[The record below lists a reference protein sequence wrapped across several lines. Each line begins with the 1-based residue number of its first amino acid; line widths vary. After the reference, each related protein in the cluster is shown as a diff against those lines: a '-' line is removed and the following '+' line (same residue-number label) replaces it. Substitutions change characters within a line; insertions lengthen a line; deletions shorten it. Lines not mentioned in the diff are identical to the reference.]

1 MNIKGLEEKRND
13 LKGQMEEMLNTSKKE
28 DRALTEEEASKF
40 DELEREIKN
49 IDATIERQ
57 ERMES
62 MEEKETKVENTR
74 ELTAEEKRMYA
85 SVEERDDYNSFAE
98 YIRSQISGVENRADA
113 SNLTKGDNGAVIPK
127 TIINKII
134 EKVEDISPVYRLA
147 THYDIPGTANIPT
160 EDESTD
166 KITVAYATEF
176 TDLTSHSNKFGTI
189 ELTGYLYG
197 ALTKISKSLL
207 KNSNFKLTNWVINKM
222 GKKIAKFLEG
232 ELLNGT
238 TSKVSGVVGSYDSTN
253 MNKALASKSAVT
265 SDELID
271 TQELIPDEYQADAI
285 WIMNKATRTAIRK
298 LKDSDNNYLLNRDLS
313 AKWGYTLLGKDVYCS
328 DNVAKLGAVSKNVI
342 FYGDFSGLAVKE
354 SETAEIQIL
363 NELFAAQHAI
373 GVVAW
378 GEIDAKVE
386 DKQKIAV
393 VTTPAS

>member
-1 MNIKGLEEKRND
+1 MNLKALEEKRND
-13 LKGQMEEMLNTSKKE
+13 LKSQMGEMLETSKKE
-28 DRALTEEEASKF
+28 ERALTAEEASKF
-40 DELEREIKN
+40 DEMEKEIKN
-49 IDATIERQ
+49 IDATIERN

-62 MEEKETKVENTR
+62 MEQKEVKVENTR
-74 ELTAEEKRMYA
+74 ELTPAEKRMYK
-85 SVEERDDYNSFAE
+85 SIEERDDYNSFAE
-98 YIRSQISGVENRADA
+98 YIRSEVSGVKNRADA
-113 SNLTKGDNGAVIPK
+113 SNLTKSDNGAVIPK

-134 EKVEDISPVYRLA
+134 EKVEEISPVYKLA

-160 EDESTD
+160 EDTSSD
-166 KITVAYATEF
+166 NITVAYATEF

-207 KNSNFKLTNWVINKM
+207 KNSNFQLTNWVINKM
-222 GKKIAKFLEG
+222 SKKIAKFIEG

-238 TSKVSGVVGSYDSTN
+238 TGKVNGIAGSYDSTN

-265 SDELID
+265 ADELID
-271 TQELIPDEYQADAI
+271 AQELVPDVYQADAI
-285 WIMNKATRTAIRK
+285 WVMNKATRTAIRK
-298 LKDSDNNYLLNRDLS
+298 LKDSDNNYLLNKDLS

-342 FYGDFSGLAVKE
+342 FYGDLSGLAVKE
-354 SETAEIQIL
+354 GEKTEIQIL

>member
-1 MNIKGLEEKRND
+1 MNLKALEEKRND
-13 LKGQMEEMLNTSKKE
+13 LKSQMGEMLETSKKE
-28 DRALTEEEASKF
+28 ERALTAEEASKF
-40 DELEREIKN
+40 DEMEKEIKN
-49 IDATIERQ
+49 IDATIERN

-62 MEEKETKVENTR
+62 MEQKEVKVENTR
-74 ELTAEEKRMYA
+74 ELTPAEKRMYK
-85 SVEERDDYNSFAE
+85 SIEERDDYNSFAE
-98 YIRSQISGVENRADA
+98 YIRSEVSGVKNRADA
-113 SNLTKGDNGAVIPK
+113 SNLTKSDNGAVIPK

-134 EKVEDISPVYRLA
+134 EKVEEISPVYKLA

-160 EDESTD
+160 EDTSAD
-166 KITVAYATEF
+166 SITVAYATEF

-207 KNSNFKLTNWVINKM
+207 KNSNFQLTNWVINKM
-222 GKKIAKFLEG
+222 SKKIAKFIEG

-238 TSKVSGVVGSYDSTN
+238 TGKVTGIAGSYDSTN

-265 SDELID
+265 ADELID
-271 TQELIPDEYQADAI
+271 AQELVPDVYQADAI
-285 WIMNKATRTAIRK
+285 WVMNKATRTAIRK
-298 LKDSDNNYLLNRDLS
+298 LKDSDNNYLLNKDLS

-342 FYGDFSGLAVKE
+342 FYGDLSGLAVKE
-354 SETAEIQIL
+354 GEKTEIQIL